1 MRSRYRTLYIGKK
14 SSRLYLK
21 LSEVVDWIDILH
33 CEHGYKADAMLKN
46 GPVFDLIF
54 CEYKV
59 PGINGVK
66 FFEYLQKHDFLK
78 TSTYIIVHDKM
89 DETLRHSI
97 LQHAID
103 DYFLQNIEIDILRK
117 RVDYLIDFR
126 SRKPNRI
133 TAVAFSLKEDGESGQ
148 KRNAGDAVVI
158 DQLRRLSIL
167 QLFLKRLFDVLASS
181 IALIVLSPVFLIVA
195 VILRL
200 ESKGPVFYTSKRVG
214 QRTFD
219 FYKFRS
225 MYVGSD
231 ARLKELEHLNQY
243 AREQGKKEI
252 DFNILCECQK
262 EQRNPEEYCSELLVF
277 SDGRSMC
284 EKNFLNQ
291 KKEIAAPAFSKI
303 KDDPRITKFGK
314 IIRNTSIDELPQLF
328 NVLKGDMSIVGNRPL
343 PVNEAETLTSD
354 QFAKRFLAPAG
365 ITGLWQVELRGKKGD
380 MSEEERRKLDNDYYD
395 NFSLWFDLKII
406 LRTFP
411 ALFQQGN
418 V

>member
-1 MRSRYRTLYIGKK
+1 MLPKYHTLYIGKRQ
-14 SSRLYLK
+14 SPLSLK
-21 LSEVVDWIDILH
+21 LLHLSDWTSVIQ
-33 CEHGYKADAMLKN
+33 CEHGYKADTVLKN
-46 GPVFDLIF
+46 GSVFDLIL
-54 CEYKV
+54 CEYRA
-59 PGINGVK
+59 PGIDGVN
-66 FFEYLQKHDFLK
+66 FFKYLREHDLLK
-78 TSTYIIVHDKM
+78 TSTYIIVHDKV
-89 DETLRHSI
+89 DPLLRKSV
-97 LQHAID
+97 LLHAID
-103 DYFLQNIEIDILRK
+103 DYFLQDIEIEIFKK
-117 RVDYLIDFR
+117 RIDYLVGFR
-126 SRKPNRI
+126 LRKPNRI
-133 TAVAFSLKEDGESGQ
+133 TSVAFSLKEENINQHRRKASDTVAIDG
-148 KRNAGDAVVI
+148 
-158 DQLRRLSIL
+158 LRRLSIL

-181 IALIVLSPVFLIVA
+181 IALIILSPFFLIVA
-195 VILRL
+195 LILRL
-200 ESKGPVFYTSKRVG
+200 ESKGPIFYTSKRVG

-252 DFNILCECQK
+252 DFDVLCDCQREK
-262 EQRNPEEYCSELLVF
+262 ENPDQYCSELLIF
-277 SDGRSMC
+277 SNGKSMC

-291 KKEIAAPAFSKI
+291 KKEIAVPAFLKI

-314 IIRNTSIDELPQLF
+314 FIRNTSIDELPQLF

-343 PVNEAETLTSD
+343 PVNEAEALTSD

-365 ITGLWQVELRGKKGD
+365 ITGLWQVELRGKKGE